1 MTPIISSLLHVTL
14 IAIGY
19 FIDWAV
25 YGEPDGDSLID
36 DYDDDKNDWSFTCK
50 ESIFFEYLEK

>member
-1 MTPIISSLLHVTL
+1 MTL

-25 YGEPDGDSLID
+25 YGEPTDDSLLID
-36 DYDDDKNDWSFTCK
+36 DYDDDKND
-50 ESIFFEYLEK
+50 